1 VNIAK
6 EPASVPVGK
15 IARRAPYVWQDG
27 ARGLEIDIGDYQV
40 CLRWD
45 WLGAELPSTTCAM
58 LQICRADGG
67 SVVDWRHLQEIKNL
81 VCGPEWEAVELFPA
95 ESRLKDPSN
104 ARYLWACKDA
114 LPFGLPGGRMV
125 LDAHESI
132 APQRPFTHIDEAIN
146 ENVR

>member
-1 VNIAK
+1 MNILN
-6 EPASVPVGK
+6 EQPSVSVGK
-15 IARRAPYVWQDG
+15 IQRRLPYMWRDG
-27 ARGLEIDIGDYQV
+27 VYGIELDIGEYQV
-40 CLRWD
+40 CVRWD
-45 WLGAELPSTTCAM
+45 WLGNEPPRTTCAM